1 MEQNTKIKPLVT
13 CCIPSYNHAQFIE
26 AAIKSVIEQSYE
38 NIELLIIDDGS
49 TDKSL
54 SIINKLHKECEARFV
69 NYSVIFRENRGL
81 SKTLNEMLYNAKGEY
96 ITILASDDLF
106 MPDKI
111 ATLVSFIHDLDD
123 DYAAVFGDA
132 EIIFNNDVNMKRM
145 SFFKK
150 YSKYKITDTC
160 FDVTYSNVLHQNFIP
175 AMSVLY
181 RKKSLKQVGG
191 FSESLRLEDWDI
203 YLRLLHKCK
212 MKCYNIP
219 VAYYCLHGANSIFT
233 HNKKLLEDTIK
244 ILQREKKFSFEKRL
258 EYVWYEKYYDA
269 LFGLI
274 IQHRYLK
281 GIFSNFRDLT
291 LPSIFMYLLRKIL
304 KRFK

>member
-1 MEQNTKIKPLVT
+1 MEQNKNIKPLVT
-13 CCIPSYNHAQFIE
+13 CCIPSYNHAPFIE
-26 AAIKSVIEQSYE
+26 AAIRSVIEQSYE

-49 TDKSL
+49 TDNSL

-123 DYAAVFGDA
+123 SYAAVFGDA
-132 EIIFNNDVNMKRM
+132 DIIFNNDANRENM
-145 SFFKK
+145 SFFKR

-160 FDVTYSNVLHQNFIP
+160 FDVTYSNILHQNFIP

-203 YLRLLHKCK
+203 YLRLLRESKIKC
-212 MKCYNIP
+212 CNIS
-219 VAYYCLHGANSIFT
+219 VAYYCLHGANSIYT
-233 HNKKLLEDTIK
+233 YNKKLLEDTIK
-244 ILQREKKFSFEKRL
+244 ILQREKKFSFEKKL
-258 EYVWYEKYYDA
+258 KYVWYEKYYDA
-269 LFGLI
+269 LFCLI
-274 IQHRYLK
+274 IRHRYLK
-281 GIFSNFRDLT
+281 GILSNLRDLT
-291 LPSIFMYLLRKIL
+291 IPSVFMYLLRKSVKRL
-304 KRFK
+304 K